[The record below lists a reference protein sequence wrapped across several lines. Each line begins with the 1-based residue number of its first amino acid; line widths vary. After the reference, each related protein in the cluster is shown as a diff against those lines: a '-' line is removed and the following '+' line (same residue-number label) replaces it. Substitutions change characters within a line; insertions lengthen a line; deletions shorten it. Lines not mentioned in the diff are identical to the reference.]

1 MFKSTKMDLLDFF
14 ASKHQQEKLH
24 PSPNPNQNPN
34 QNPTPNQ
41 TETAVVNPFSD
52 RRHITYPNSYKI
64 IRGTMTSQTE
74 YATLMQ
80 FDGASEPNPGPS
92 CGAAL
97 LLRTSNGVVWTPF
110 YEGGVYKP
118 LATNNMAEYD
128 GLILGLQM
136 ALQKGKKALLI
147 EGDSA
152 LVISQTTKEW
162 QCKDEKMKSK
172 QAIVQDLLKNFDFVG
187 IRHVLRNFNRLAD
200 ALSKEGIMKGE
211 AFLRNV

>member
-14 ASKHQQEKLH
+14 ASKQQDKPPPKEA
-24 PSPNPNQNPN
+24 
-34 QNPTPNQ
+34 
-41 TETAVVNPFSD
+41 AVINPFSE
-52 RRHITYPNSYKI
+52 RRQISYPNTYKV
-64 IRGTMTSQTE
+64 IRGVASTQTE

-110 YEGGVYKP
+110 YEGGVFKP
-118 LATNNMAEYD
+118 IATNNMAEYD

-136 ALQKGKKALLI
+136 AQQKGIRSLLI

-162 QCKDEKMKSK
+162 QCKDEKMKVK
-172 QAIVQDLLKNFDFVG
+172 QAIVQDLLKNFDFVA

>member
-1 MFKSTKMDLLDFF
+1 LASQPSIGLMFKSKKMDLLDFF
-14 ASKHQQEKLH
+14 QQTKQQEQKA
-24 PSPNPNQNPN
+24 PSV
-34 QNPTPNQ
+34 TLL
-41 TETAVVNPFSD
+41 NPFNEKPQ
-52 RRHITYPNSYKI
+52 ITYPNTYKI
-64 IRGTMTSQTE
+64 IRGVASTQTE

-80 FDGASEPNPGPS
+80 FDGAAEPNPGPA
-92 CGAAL
+92 CGAAVL
-97 LLRTSNGVVWTPF
+97 LSTKNGVLWTPF

-136 ALQKGKKALLI
+136 AIQRGIKNILI

-152 LVISQTTKEW
+152 LVVSQTTKEW
-162 QCKDEKMKSK
+162 QVKDEKMKEK
-172 QAIVQDLLKNFDFVG
+172 QAIVQKLLQEFTFVG

-211 AFLRNV
+211 AFLRLVPNRP